1 MSGAGGHERTTARS
15 LRKNVEIIERFARK
29 DRDALGASLSGD
41 CDYGFLYFRINPVNP
56 SVFPSWRNE

>member
-1 MSGAGGHERTTARS
+1 MSSAGGRERRTARR

-29 DRDALGASLSGD
+29 IETQEAPLSGD

-56 SVFPSWRNE
+56 SVFPSWRKE